1 MTKLLLS
8 QRVMIEK
15 KQNGGSSVRV
25 NEDTELSVP
34 LRNLV
39 AVVGAVVV
47 ATWGY
52 AAVVE
57 RLNQLESK
65 LVVVELEQRQNS
77 EFRIEWPRGTLG
89 SLPDDSEQN
98 MRLDYLYQRL
108 ADMGDLS
115 TELSLL
121 QMRITTL
128 EERSNG
134 NGHK

>member
-1 MTKLLLS
+1 
-8 QRVMIEK
+8 
-15 KQNGGSSVRV
+15 VRV

>member
-1 MTKLLLS
+1 
-8 QRVMIEK
+8 MIEK
-15 KQNGGSSVRV
+15 KTSDGDTVRV
-25 NEDTELSVP
+25 SEDTELSVP
-34 LRNLV
+34 LRNLI
-39 AVVGAVVV
+39 AVVGVVVV

-52 AAVVE
+52 AAVEE
-57 RLNQLESK
+57 RLNKLESK
-65 LVVVELEQRQNS
+65 LTIVELEQKQNS

-108 ADMGDLS
+108 DDMGDLG

-134 NGHK
+134 NGYK

>member
-1 MTKLLLS
+1 
-8 QRVMIEK
+8 MIEK